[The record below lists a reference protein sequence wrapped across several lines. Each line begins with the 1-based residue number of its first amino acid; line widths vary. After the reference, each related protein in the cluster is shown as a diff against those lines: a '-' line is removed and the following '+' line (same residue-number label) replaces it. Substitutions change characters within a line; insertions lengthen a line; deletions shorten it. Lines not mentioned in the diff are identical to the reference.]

1 MYEWHHGGV
10 SIPADLRAA
19 FLERKQQ
26 IGQVEIIGGI
36 IPYLSAPELL
46 VGSRVIHFIDNMPPW
61 RKATRTCLTRPAWC
75 TLSTRG
81 KQARCA
87 TCAEPLRVPRL
98 WRRYN
103 SVPPA

>member
-46 VGSRVIHFIDNMPPW
+46 VGSRVIHFIDNTSAIATLAKGYSNMPDSA
-61 RKATRTCLTRPAWC
+61 RLVHTFNAW
-75 TLSTRG
+75 
-81 KQARCA
+81 QAGAMCDV
-87 TCAEPLRVPRL
+87 C
-98 WRRYN
+98 
-103 SVPPA
+103 